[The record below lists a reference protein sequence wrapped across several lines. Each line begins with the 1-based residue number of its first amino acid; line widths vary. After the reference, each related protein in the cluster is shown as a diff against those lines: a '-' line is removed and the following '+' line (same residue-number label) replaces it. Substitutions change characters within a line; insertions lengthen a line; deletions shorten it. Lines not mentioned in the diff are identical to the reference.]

1 VKASPVILEKTRREC
16 SIVPES
22 SSADGNVRAEI
33 GSRYNFETVSLA
45 TLDVAPRQ
53 SARPTW
59 AEISLSTLCQNFLA
73 VRAHVGR
80 AVEVCAVIKADAY
93 GHGATPCALALERA
107 GAKWFGVTTT
117 DEGMPLRSA
126 GLGGRILL
134 MTGFWRGEEEEVV
147 RQNLTA
153 TVWEPWH
160 LELLDRAARDQDAG
174 PQPVHLKID
183 TGMGRLGVGINE
195 VASMCREIRR
205 YSNIALE
212 GISTHFAS
220 SENVDS
226 PENENQIANFER
238 AARIVQEQG
247 LRPALLHMDNTG
259 AMLSRPETWKNMVR
273 PGIAL
278 YGYALKQSRGGKPV
292 SSGPPLDLEPALSWR
307 TRIISIREFGTGQAL
322 GYNGTYTTPHP
333 ARIAVLPVGYADG
346 YRRGLSNRGR
356 VIVRDTYAP
365 IVGAISMDLTLVD
378 VTQVT
383 GVEEGDDV
391 TLIGSSGDL
400 RVDAVELANLC
411 GTVPYEIL
419 CGISKRVPRV
429 HFS

>member
-1 VKASPVILEKTRREC
+1 MS
-16 SIVPES
+16 
-22 SSADGNVRAEI
+22 
-33 GSRYNFETVSLA
+33 FA

-59 AEISLSTLCQNFLA
+59 AEISLGALCENFRT
-73 VRAHVGR
+73 VQAHVGSS
-80 AVEVCAVIKADAY
+80 VSVCAVIKADAY
-93 GHGATPCALALERA
+93 GHGAIAYALALEAA

-160 LELLDRAARDQDAG
+160 VELLDQAARRLDA
-174 PQPVHLKID
+174 PAQPVHLKID
-183 TGMGRLGVGINE
+183 TGMGRLGVALE
-195 VASMCREIRR
+195 DVASMCREIRKFSR
-205 YSNIALE
+205 VELE
-212 GISTHFAS
+212 GVSTHLAS
-220 SENVDS
+220 SEVLDALQTDL
-226 PENENQIANFER
+226 QIKNFER
-238 AARIVQEQG
+238 AVRIVEASE
-247 LRPALLHMDNTG
+247 LTPAFYHMDNTG
-259 AMLSRPETWKNMVR
+259 GVLARPDTWKNMVR

-278 YGYALKQSRGGKPV
+278 YGYALPQSRAGKAEDSTRIPLKPV
-292 SSGPPLDLEPALSWR
+292 LSWR
-307 TRIISIREFGTGQAL
+307 TRIISIREFGAGQSL
-322 GYNGTYTTPHP
+322 GYNGTYTTTVP

-356 VIVRDTYAP
+356 VIVRDAYAP
-365 IVGAISMDLTLVD
+365 IVGNISMDLTLVD
-378 VTQVT
+378 ITQIA

-391 TLIGSSGDL
+391 ILIGSSGAL
-400 RVDAVELANLC
+400 TVDAAEVAGIC

-429 HFS
+429 HLP